1 MPDNDSR
8 NDDLRQWLHR
18 GDPASG
24 DTDLTLE
31 ETRLMRQRILATAR
45 EARRPRFVPLAALAG
60 AAALAAVLLLRPA
73 PVTMESSTTV
83 RPSVA
88 ERSEH
93 TARQVQFTTESGT
106 RIVWTLDPE
115 FEL

>member
-8 NDDLRQWLHR
+8 NDDLRTWLRR
-18 GDPASG
+18 GDPAAG
-24 DTDLTLE
+24 AADLTLD

-45 EARRPRFVPLAALAG
+45 ETRRPRFVPLAALVG
-60 AAALAAVLLLRPA
+60 AVALAAVLLLRPA
-73 PVTMESSTTV
+73 PVTMEYSTTV

-88 ERSEH
+88 ETSER
-93 TARQVQFTTESGT
+93 TARQVQFTTDSGT

>member
-18 GDPASG
+18 GDPAAG
-24 DTDLTLE
+24 DTDLTHE
-31 ETRLMRQRILATAR
+31 QTRLMRRRMLAAGPENLR
-45 EARRPRFVPLAALAG
+45 SRFVPLAVLAG

-73 PVTMESSTTV
+73 PVTRKSSTTV

-88 ERSEH
+88 DSSER
-93 TARQVQFTTESGT
+93 TARQVLFTTESGT

>member
-8 NDDLRQWLHR
+8 NDELRRWLHR

-24 DTDLTLE
+24 DADLTLE
-31 ETRLMRQRILATAR
+31 ETRLMRRRILGTVP
-45 EARRPRFVPLAALAG
+45 EKRRSRFIPLAVLAG
-60 AAALAAVLLLRPA
+60 AAALAAVLLLRPV
-73 PVTMESSTTV
+73 PVTLESSTTV

-88 ERSEH
+88 ERSERP
-93 TARQVQFTTESGT
+93 ARQVLFTTESGT

>member
-24 DTDLTLE
+24 DTNLTLE
-31 ETRLMRQRILATAR
+31 ETRLMRRSVLGTVR
-45 EARRPRFVPLAALAG
+45 ETRRPRFVPLAVLVG
-60 AAALAAVLLLRPA
+60 AAALAAVLLVRPA
-73 PVTMESSTTV
+73 PVTIESSTTV

-88 ERSEH
+88 ESSER
-93 TARQVQFTTESGT
+93 TARQVLFTTESGT

>member
-18 GDPASG
+18 GDPACG

-31 ETRLMRQRILATAR
+31 ETRLMRQRILATVR
-45 EARRPRFVPLAALAG
+45 ETRRPWFVPLAALAG
-60 AAALAAVLLLRPA
+60 TAALAAVLLLRPA
-73 PVTMESSTTV
+73 PITMEPSTTV
-83 RPSVA
+83 RPPVA

-93 TARQVQFTTESGT
+93 NARQVQFTTESGT

>member
-8 NDDLRQWLHR
+8 NDDLRAWLDG

-24 DTDLTLE
+24 DAELTLE
-31 ETRLMRQRILATAR
+31 ETRLMRQRILGSVR
-45 EARRPRFVPLAALAG
+45 ERRRSRFIPLALLAG
-60 AAALAAVLLLRPA
+60 AAALAAVLLLRPV

-88 ERSEH
+88 ERSER

>member
-8 NDDLRQWLHR
+8 NDDLRAWLRR

-24 DTDLTLE
+24 DTEMTPE
-31 ETRLMRQRILATAR
+31 ETQLMRQRILATTQ
-45 EARRPRFVPLAALAG
+45 ETRRPWFVPLAALAG
-60 AAALAAVLLLRPA
+60 AAALAAVFLLRPA
-73 PVTMESSTTV
+73 PVTMEFPTSV

-88 ERSEH
+88 ETAERP
-93 TARQVQFTTESGT
+93 ARQVQFTTDSGT
-106 RIVWTLDPE
+106 RIVWILDPE

>member
-8 NDDLRQWLHR
+8 NDDLRAWLHR

-31 ETRLMRQRILATAR
+31 ETKLMRQRILATSR
-45 EARRPRFVPLAALAG
+45 ETRRPWFVPLAALTG
-60 AAALAAVLLLRPA
+60 AAALAAVFLLRPA
-73 PVTMESSTTV
+73 PVTMEFPATA
-83 RPSVA
+83 RPSVSKTA
-88 ERSEH
+88 ER
-93 TARQVQFTTESGT
+93 TTRQVQFTTDSGT
-106 RIVWTLDPE
+106 RIVWTLDPD

>member
-8 NDDLRQWLHR
+8 NHDLRQWLHR

-24 DTDLTLE
+24 DTNLTLE
-31 ETRLMRQRILATAR
+31 ETRLMRQRILATVR
-45 EARRPRFVPLAALAG
+45 ETRRPRFVALAALAG
-60 AAALAAVLLLRPA
+60 AAALAAVLLLQPA
-73 PVTMESSTTV
+73 PVTMETSTTV

-88 ERSEH
+88 ERSER
-93 TARQVQFTTESGT
+93 TARQVQFTTEAGT